1 MNWVSSL
8 PSPNF
13 ASSGGELGT
22 GGADECDELLDSGE
36 VYRGIA
42 IRAKSSIDPCDNP
55 PGITRRCLLQ
65 SRTRLI
71 RIKFLRTS
79 TILQH
84 IQLTYLRE
92 LGGLLGG
99 RIWGGHSLSG
109 LCSKEN
115 QLCLCSP
122 AMCIFGEKCRSSHV
136 EGGAK
141 LSNGP
146 QSAKARPRMFASK
159 SC

>member
-65 SRTRLI
+65 SRTRPI
-71 RIKFLRTS
+71 RIKLLRTS

-99 RIWGGHSLSG
+99 RIWGSFIVWPMF
-109 LCSKEN
+109 
-115 QLCLCSP
+115 Q
-122 AMCIFGEKCRSSHV
+122 GESV
-136 EGGAK
+136 M
-141 LSNGP
+141 P
-146 QSAKARPRMFASK
+146 MFASDVHFRREMPALP
-159 SC
+159 CRRRGEVI